1 MEKII
6 IIGGGL
12 AGSEAA
18 YQIATRGG
26 GDVEVELIEMKP
38 AKFSPAHKLEGLAE
52 LVCSNS
58 LKSTSLENSS
68 GLLKEEMRLLD
79 SLIIRAA
86 YETRV
91 PAGGALAVDRERF
104 SKFITK
110 ALKEIGVK
118 VIGKEATE
126 LPVERPLIIATG
138 PLTSDDFASAI
149 AKLLGSE
156 HLYFYDAVAPIV
168 TAESINMDRA
178 FKGSRYGKSGDDYIN
193 CPMDKETYERFVS
206 ELISAETTGMREFE
220 EAKYFEGCLPIEVMA
235 ARGPETLSFGP
246 LKPVGLTDE
255 SAEGEEKERP
265 YAVVQLRREN
275 IEDTLYNLVG
285 FQTRLK
291 YGEQKRIFS
300 MIPGLENA
308 EFVRLGKIHRNSF
321 IDSPRLLNEGLEL
334 KGKPG
339 LFFAGQLTGVEGY
352 LESAVS
358 GLMAGINSFRALS
371 GEEPLVPPET
381 TITGALMRYVCGTDM
396 EVEAFQP
403 MNANFGLLPAIP
415 KPKRGKIRKKER
427 RALYTKRALEDMKLF
442 IEKSKL

>member
-1 MEKII
+1 MGKIT

-18 YQIATRGG
+18 YQIASRGEG
-26 GDVEVELIEMKP
+26 TDVELLEMKP
-38 AKFSPAHKLEGLAE
+38 AKFTPAHKLEGLAE

-58 LKSTSLENSS
+58 LKSTSPENSS

-104 SKFITK
+104 SAFITET
-110 ALKEIGVK
+110 LCEMGVK
-118 VIGKEATE
+118 IITGE
-126 LPVERPLIIATG
+126 VEEIPADRPLIIATG
-138 PLTSDDFASAI
+138 PLTSDSFAGAI
-149 AKLLGSE
+149 ADLCGSE

-168 TAESINMDRA
+168 TTESIDMDKA

-193 CPMDKETYERFVS
+193 CPMDKVAYERFVC
-206 ELISAETTGMREFE
+206 ELINAETTGIREFE
-220 EAKYFEGCLPIEVMA
+220 EARYFEGCLPIEVMA
-235 ARGPETLSFGP
+235 ARGPDTLSFGP

-255 SAEGEEKERP
+255 RAEDDERERP

-275 IEDTLYNLVG
+275 LEDTLYNLVG

-291 YGEQKRIFS
+291 YGEQKRIFR

-321 IDSPRLLNEGLEL
+321 IDSPRLLIEGCEL
-334 KGKPG
+334 KDKPG

-358 GLMAGINSFRALS
+358 GLMAGLNAMRNLVGLS
-371 GEEPLVPPET
+371 AVTPSET
-381 TITGALMRYVCGTDM
+381 TITGALMRYVCGAGM
-396 EVEAFQP
+396 EVESFQP
-403 MNANFGLLPAIP
+403 MNANFGLLPPLP
-415 KPKRGKIRKKER
+415 KPKKGRIRKKER
-427 RALYTKRALEDMKLF
+427 RALYTKRALKDMEDF
-442 IEKSKL
+442 IGGLEL

>member
-1 MEKII
+1 VKKIT

-18 YQIATRGG
+18 YQIAARGE
-26 GDVEVELIEMKP
+26 DVEVELLEMKP
-38 AKFSPAHKLEGLAE
+38 EKFSPAHKIAGLAE

-86 YETRV
+86 FETRV

-104 SKFITK
+104 SAFVTET
-110 ALKEIGVK
+110 LKEMGVK
-118 VIGKEATE
+118 IISKEVVE
-126 LPVERPLIIATG
+126 LPGERPMIIATG
-138 PLTSDDFASAI
+138 PLTTDSFAAAI
-149 AKLLGSE
+149 AGLLGSE

-168 TAESINMDRA
+168 TADSIDMDKA

-193 CPMDKETYERFVS
+193 CPMDKDTYESFVN
-206 ELISAETTGMREFE
+206 ELISAETTGVREFE

-235 ARGPETLSFGP
+235 ARGLQTLSFGP
-246 LKPVGLTDE
+246 LKPVGLLED
-255 SAEGEEKERP
+255 GQEERA

-275 IEDTLYNLVG
+275 LEGTLYNLVG

-291 YGEQKRIFS
+291 YGEQKRVFR

-308 EFVRLGKIHRNSF
+308 EFARLGKIHRNSF
-321 IDSPRLLNEGLEL
+321 IDSPRLLNEGSEL
-334 KGKPG
+334 RGKPG

-358 GLMAGINSFRALS
+358 GLMAGINAMRNASGLAALT
-371 GEEPLVPPET
+371 PPET
-381 TITGALMRYVCGTDM
+381 TMTGALMRYVTGAGM
-396 EVEAFQP
+396 EVESFQP
-403 MNANFGLLPAIP
+403 MNANFGILPPLP
-415 KPKRGKIRKKER
+415 KPKKGKIRKKER
-427 RALYTKRALEDMKLF
+427 RALYTKRALEDMEVFIKDKKL
-442 IEKSKL
+442 